1 MLSETS
7 HVIKGE
13 ILYNFT
19 RAANLRVVKLWEPE
33 WGPGTRFKAS
43 GAVSG
48 TIQKGQISVLQVE
61 KLWK

>member
-19 RAANLRVVKLWEPE
+19 RAANLRVVKLWEPSE
-33 WGPGTRFKAS
+33 AQEPGLRPA
-43 GAVSG
+43 
-48 TIQKGQISVLQVE
+48 GQ
-61 KLWK
+61 